1 MRPRQPVSPL
11 RPVRKPEK
19 IGRNSHDV
27 LVGIFG
33 NVVRSLVR
41 SSKPV
46 IAAVNVRFDISSRCP
61 WKRAAARCRLLD
73 DVMCKADLSQGVAA
87 GAGASL
93 ALAAD
98 FRVMS
103 TDASILQAFVN
114 VALVQDGAAACH
126 LTCVVTLPQR
136 ARLSSSLAL
145 WDIAERWRL
154 LLKVLPQLLLSHLR
168 SLVCPGKPVPAARCL
183 ELGLANKVP

>member
-1 MRPRQPVSPL
+1 MRPS
-11 RPVRKPEK
+11 RPFSSAPTYGLTRKPEK

-46 IAAVNVRFDISSRCP
+46 IAAVNVRLYVQSRALSASRFGVRFTELLP
-61 WKRAAARCRLLD
+61 ERL
-73 DVMCKADLSQGVAA
+73 QGVAA

-98 FRVMS
+98 FRVMA
-103 TDASILQAFVN
+103 TDAAILQAFVN
-114 VALVQDGAAACH
+114 VALVQDGASGSDDSQLTHAAGSSFF
-126 LTCVVTLPQR
+126 LTRLVGYSRALEITLEGAPNDS
-136 ARLSSSLAL
+136 AGC
-145 WDIAERWRL
+145 EL
-154 LLKVLPQLLLSHLR
+154 L
-168 SLVCPGKPVPAARCL
+168 
-183 ELGLANKVP
+183 